1 MRGAIQL
8 PLVLDGHLTSHAIGA
23 LEQIEAETQ
32 RQFLLRG
39 TRSVLGSMLA
49 QHALIVQMRILVR
62 QGTNLTRSTLVLADV
77 RLCAP
82 HRRPRRH
89 ADRLPDHIFN
99 RRPLVSAAPL
109 TPPPSSRARAP

>member
-32 RQFLLRG
+32 RHFLLRG

-49 QHALIVQMRILVR
+49 EHASMMLTWILVSYVVAVHGR
-62 QGTNLTRSTLVLADV
+62 RAVLDPVRPWCLLGGDGSTRIDF
-77 RLCAP
+77 R
-82 HRRPRRH
+82 
-89 ADRLPDHIFN
+89 
-99 RRPLVSAAPL
+99 
-109 TPPPSSRARAP
+109 

>member
-1 MRGAIQL
+1 MQL
-8 PLVLDGHLTSHAIGA
+8 PLVLDGHLISHAIGA

-49 QHALIVQMRILVR
+49 QHALIVQMRNLVS
-62 QGTNLTRSTLVLADV
+62 GVTSLTRSTLVLADV
-77 RLCAP
+77 RPCAP

-89 ADRLPDHIFN
+89 ADAIPDRFFDRH
-99 RRPLVSAAPL
+99 PLVSGSQLPRL
-109 TPPPSSRARAP
+109 PSSRARAP